1 MFRPSE
7 TRRSGTGEQLTL
19 SRLIAMDPFRA
30 RRPREAGSRT
40 PLGIRP
46 GMRGLKTG
54 DMDGLAPYAPGG
66 DIRMIDWRGFARTG
80 QLRQKEREREAHSAV
95 MLVADLGPHMQFGTR
110 DGTLALRAA
119 LALAREAWIALRRD
133 EPVGIATSPHG
144 VLMAPARGRRRLLH
158 GLDSLAAAFS
168 GQGAAAPLSVAVESA
183 AGHLRSADDLR
194 VFSDFHFWL
203 AEGQLPAAG
212 HWRSGRWFA
221 VQVDD
226 AVHQSVPPPGHYPA
240 RSMTSALVDEDI
252 RVGRDTTGH
261 AAVLA
266 GAELNRKL
274 QALGWR
280 IADPMVG
287 NRHHW
292 SHDA

>member
-7 TRRSGTGEQLTL
+7 TQRSGPAEQLTL

-30 RRPREAGSRT
+30 RRPGEPGSRT
-40 PLGIRP
+40 PLGVRP

-95 MLVADLGPHMQFGTR
+95 MLVADLGPHMRFGTR
-110 DGTLALRAA
+110 DGTLALRVA

-158 GLDSLAAAFS
+158 GLDRLAVAF
-168 GQGAAAPLSVAVESA
+168 GQRVAAAPLSVAVESA
-183 AGHLRSADDLR
+183 AEHLRSADDLR

-203 AEGQLPAAG
+203 AEGQLPTAG

-226 AVHQSVPPPGHYPA
+226 AVHQSAPPPGHYPA
-240 RSMTSALVDEDI
+240 RSLASARADEDI
-252 RVGRDTTGH
+252 RVGRDTAER
-261 AAVLA
+261 AALA
-266 GAELNRKL
+266 AGTELNRKL
-274 QALGWR
+274 QAQGWR
-280 IADPMVG
+280 IADPMG
-287 NRHHW
+287 GSRHHW
-292 SHDA
+292 SNDA

>member
-7 TRRSGTGEQLTL
+7 TLRPETVEQLTL

-30 RRPREAGSRT
+30 RRPGEPGNRT
-40 PLGIRP
+40 PMGVRP
-46 GMRGLKTG
+46 GRRGLRTG

-95 MLVADLGPHMQFGTR
+95 MLVADLGPHMRFGTR

-158 GLDSLAAAFS
+158 GLDRLAATFARRV
-168 GQGAAAPLSVAVESA
+168 APAPLSVAVESA

-203 AEGQLPAAG
+203 AEGQLPTAG
-212 HWRSGRWFA
+212 HRRSGRWFA

-240 RSMTSALVDEDI
+240 RSMATARMDEDI
-252 RVGRDTTGH
+252 RIGRDTTGH
-261 AAVLA
+261 AAVA
-266 GAELNRKL
+266 AATELNRRL
-274 QALGWR
+274 QAEGWR
-280 IADPMVG
+280 IADPMAG
-287 NRHHW
+287 SRHHW
-292 SHDA
+292 SDDA